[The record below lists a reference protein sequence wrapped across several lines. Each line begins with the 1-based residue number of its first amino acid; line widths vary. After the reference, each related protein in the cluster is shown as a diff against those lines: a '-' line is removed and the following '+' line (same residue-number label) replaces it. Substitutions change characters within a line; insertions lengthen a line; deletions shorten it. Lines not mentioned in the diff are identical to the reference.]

1 MLQRLEIEPP
11 IAESSRG
18 VLRESSAACAARAL
32 PGGAAAVSA
41 AGGRRTRSLPA
52 GPPPVGCRKLVRPE
66 QPPHRST
73 TARHAVPTN

>member
-41 AGGRRTRSLPA
+41 AGGRWFVA
-52 GPPPVGCRKLVRPE
+52 GATLGSSSVLRRGRVLKPSAMVFYIR
-66 QPPHRST
+66 
-73 TARHAVPTN
+73 